1 MTRPEYESH
10 PLIGNGFL
18 RGIERLETSG
28 TKWSKRP
35 AIYISVTITAVIILS
50 VFSRIDN
57 WKRDLTTNQA
67 RLSDDAGDEQLR
79 PPVIMGTPAEVAKRI
94 ERWVDQQ
101 ERWKL
106 VSQQKI
112 DQGVEMKLTR
122 TTSIMRFTDDIDV
135 VLRAEGDATRVQAQ
149 SQSRVGKG
157 DLGQNPRNLKELVG
171 SLMQAG

>member
-1 MTRPEYESH
+1 M
-10 PLIGNGFL
+10 
-18 RGIERLETSG
+18 
-28 TKWSKRP
+28 
-35 AIYISVTITAVIILS
+35 LS

-79 PPVIMGTPAEVAKRI
+79 PPLVSGTPTEVAERI
-94 ERWVDQQ
+94 VRWVGQTG
-101 ERWKL
+101 RWQL

-135 VLRAEGDATRVQAQ
+135 VLRAESDSTRVQAQ
-149 SQSRVGKG
+149 SQSRIGKG

-171 SLMQAG
+171 HLLQAG